1 MYKNFLTGRFFPLCG
16 SCKNK
21 INADLI
27 EIGVSFKRASVLVT
41 KLLQL
46 FFRNRKM
53 SHAWITRND
62 ILNIRSKQEETIE
75 QSTDG
80 KRFLL
85 ETFKQVNETTHV
97 VDELS
102 EALQKRLENATRHQD
117 IKECGT
123 SALLQL
129 QSAGIS
135 FAEIALALECRV
147 GESPVRTFSNVKC
160 TLYFFFS

>member
-1 MYKNFLTGRFFPLCG
+1 MNNTQRHT
-16 SCKNK
+16 
-21 INADLI
+21 
-27 EIGVSFKRASVLVT
+27 E
-41 KLLQL
+41 
-46 FFRNRKM
+46 
-53 SHAWITRND
+53 HW
-62 ILNIRSKQEETIE
+62 SKQEETIE